1 MPLLSRGC
9 ISRLRPNDFPYVE
22 QTMTESMLLSPRA
35 LAGCLLILLSPFA
48 GLARATEPQAMP
60 SDLWRVYQDA
70 RHNNSELAA
79 ARADQAA
86 RAEAVPQ
93 ARAGLLPTL
102 SASAEHNGTSTSL
115 QQPRQDTRRSGTSYQ
130 AVLNQPVFRAERWF
144 GFKAAEAEDQQAR
157 LELAAA
163 EQKLMLDSAQAYFG
177 LLKAQDALAAATAEE
192 AALKRQLALA
202 QRGLQLG
209 LSDRTDV
216 LQAEAGH
223 DTAQANRIVARK
235 RTDDAFEALDT
246 LTHQQYPALQG
257 LRHDM
262 PVLLPEP
269 NDARRWVDRAVR
281 QNLTLQASQY
291 ALEAT
296 QQTLKARKAGH
307 APTLDAVLRYQVGD
321 NDNLGYGNS
330 DIRGSGYGGNV
341 QQRSVGLQ
349 LNIPLFSGGQT
360 SSQVREA
367 SQRMS
372 QREYLNDN
380 LRRQVVEQT
389 RNLHR
394 GLNSG
399 ADQVR
404 ARRQS
409 IISNQGAVLASQL
422 GLQVGTRNIVDV
434 LEAQRQ
440 LYSAVRQYNDS
451 RYDYILDTLRLKQ
464 AVGTLSPED
473 LKALCDYLKAD
484 YDPDRDFLPPE
495 FPRRLAA
502 R

>member
-1 MPLLSRGC
+1 MIKPMLSR
-9 ISRLRPNDFPYVE
+9 
-22 QTMTESMLLSPRA
+22 QRA
-35 LAGCLLILLSPFA
+35 LAGWLLVPLL
-48 GLARATEPQAMP
+48 LAALPAASLAQAAEYPRQAMP
-60 SDLWRVYQDA
+60 SDLWRVYLDA
-70 RHNNSELAA
+70 RQNNSELAA

-102 SASAEHNGTSTSL
+102 SASAELNGTSTSL
-115 QQPRQDTRRSGTSYQ
+115 QQPKQDTRRSGTSYQ
-130 AVLNQPVFRAERWF
+130 AVLNQPIFRADRWF
-144 GFKAAEAEDQQAR
+144 SLKAAEAEDQQAQ

-177 LLKAQDALAAATAEE
+177 LLKAQDALAAAKAEE
-192 AALKRQLALA
+192 AALKRQLELA
-202 QRGLQLG
+202 EKGLQLG

-223 DTAQANRIVARK
+223 DTARANRIVAQK

-246 LTHQQYPALQG
+246 LTHQQYAAIQG
-257 LRHDM
+257 VRHDM

-269 NDARRWVDRAVR
+269 NDARRWVDTAVR
-281 QNLTLQASQY
+281 QNLTLLASQH
-291 ALEAT
+291 ALDAT
-296 QQTLKARKAGH
+296 QQTLSARKAGH
-307 APTLDAVLRYQVGD
+307 APTLDAVLRYQTGD

-341 QQRSVGLQ
+341 EQRSVGLQ

-367 SQRMS
+367 HQRMN

-399 ADQVR
+399 VDQVK

-422 GLQVGTRNIVDV
+422 GFQVGTRNIVDV

-440 LYSAVRQYNDS
+440 LYNAVRQYNDS

-464 AVGTLSPED
+464 SVGTLSPQD
-473 LKALCDYLKAD
+473 LKALGDYLKAD